1 MEGIEKRAIEKADSE
16 IAAAEAVSYTD
27 QKRWMH
33 YFQRAFAVAAASDV
47 VVVEKEEKV
56 AAAAAEHSAGGS
68 VAVLAVRVVGQ
79 RRVEGAQ
86 RFDHQRLD
94 LSHLDHCTLHVVV
107 HLLAS

>member
-1 MEGIEKRAIEKADSE
+1 MEGIEKRAVEKADSE
-16 IAAAEAVSYTD
+16 IAAAETVSYTG

-33 YFQRAFAVAAASDV
+33 YFQRAFAVAAASAV

-56 AAAAAEHSAGGS
+56 AAAAAEHSGGS

-94 LSHLDHCTLHVVV
+94 LNHLDHCTLHVVA
-107 HLLAS
+107 HLPAS